1 MNLIN
6 MFYNK
11 TYILIVVFI
20 FVSFFPHACTKSV
33 MRKGQRRA
41 QGGST
46 HTSAVNGKN
55 TNQDHVNVIFRKGS
69 SASQHLKAQGK
80 AYLNNNKY
88 NLFTNFI
95 KDKNFDHAKI
105 KKETSYAITYPSAN
119 TDEASSITNSDSDM
133 YYNSHSNGNVKKNN
147 FRFTANKAYINLRS
161 GSEIPDLGK
170 HAKKAVKAVKK
181 LINGGKKGGCKGKN
195 GKVGKTGKGGKCE
208 DLAPPRN
215 NLQSTAL
222 SLSSNIEDFYVHPD
236 LAKPILMNNLKKE
249 AEQMYKKARKLND
262 ITFPVVLERFLKD
275 PPNPLNYLPKKIC
288 IIESDLR
295 RAERVKNLKIPWTPP
310 FVGPNPIDCK
320 PVEPEK
326 PTCCACQP
334 HPEAREPGTGTEDFG
349 PRAGEVTGAGDFDP
363 KKANFNDIFNFL
375 QIGFT
380 KVNQFLGI
388 GTIAPE
394 KEKKEKPKPAGKHI
408 EPETKSKTSKS
419 GRKAQPNKCCACP
432 KDPEEETRKTFKLK
446 MLILCNLGCKIRRYC
461 ANWRKWELTQILK
474 DSPDPEAVDGDG
486 DPIKPREW
494 MVARQCDVQYT

>member
-181 LINGGKKGGCKGKN
+181 LINGGVHGIFKFL
-195 GKVGKTGKGGKCE
+195 T
-208 DLAPPRN
+208 L
-215 NLQSTAL
+215 SAL
-222 SLSSNIEDFYVHPD
+222 
-236 LAKPILMNNLKKE
+236 
-249 AEQMYKKARKLND
+249 RK
-262 ITFPVVLERFLKD
+262 
-275 PPNPLNYLPKKIC
+275 
-288 IIESDLR
+288 SDS
-295 RAERVKNLKIPWTPP
+295 IMHI
-310 FVGPNPIDCK
+310 F
-320 PVEPEK
+320 
-326 PTCCACQP
+326 
-334 HPEAREPGTGTEDFG
+334 FG
-349 PRAGEVTGAGDFDP
+349 R
-363 KKANFNDIFNFL
+363 
-375 QIGFT
+375 
-380 KVNQFLGI
+380 
-388 GTIAPE
+388 
-394 KEKKEKPKPAGKHI
+394 
-408 EPETKSKTSKS
+408 
-419 GRKAQPNKCCACP
+419 
-432 KDPEEETRKTFKLK
+432 
-446 MLILCNLGCKIRRYC
+446 
-461 ANWRKWELTQILK
+461 
-474 DSPDPEAVDGDG
+474 
-486 DPIKPREW
+486 
-494 MVARQCDVQYT
+494 